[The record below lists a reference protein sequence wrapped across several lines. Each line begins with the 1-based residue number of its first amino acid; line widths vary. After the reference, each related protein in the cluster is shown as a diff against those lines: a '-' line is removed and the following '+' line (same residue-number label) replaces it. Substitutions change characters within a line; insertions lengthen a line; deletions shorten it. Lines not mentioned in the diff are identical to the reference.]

1 MYGCPWFSTGTAK
14 ESLLGVKRI
23 IKVWNIIKVAE
34 LLFNL
39 KKTFTVEG
47 YDEHGHAMLH
57 FPEIHPH
64 HLEAVDFRN
73 QE

>member
-1 MYGCPWFSTGTAK
+1 MNLFD
-14 ESLLGVKRI
+14 VKRTV
-23 IKVWNIIKVAE
+23 KVWNTGKVTD
-34 LLFNL
+34 LLFSIHAQ
-39 KKTFTVEG
+39 FTIEG
-47 YDEHGHAMLH
+47 YDSHGHAEFF

>member
-1 MYGCPWFSTGTAK
+1 
-14 ESLLGVKRI
+14 VKRT
-23 IKVWNIIKVAE
+23 IKVWNINKVAG
-34 LLFNL
+34 LLFDL

-57 FPEIHPH
+57 FSEIHPH